1 VHGQPARFSVPIRDT
16 ISGLNRRT
24 FLQSSAAAT
33 LTGLAAAQSP
43 PIPVIDTHI
52 HLFDISRPQGVPW
65 PPRNETVLYK
75 TALPERY
82 RKVAMPHGIVGAIE
96 VEASPWLEDNQW
108 VLDIAAKD
116 KIIVG
121 TVGDVEPG
129 TPDFRKN
136 IERFHRNP
144 LYRGIRY
151 GNLWDRDGAKPKD
164 HQDDLAKMIPKR
176 EFVEDLKFLASAGLG
191 LDSANPTTS
200 LINALLRT
208 SDAVP
213 NLRIVIDHLPK
224 FEMPTDAAARKAYY
238 ADLHELGKRPQVF
251 VKISAVLRKVD
262 GRIPEDLGFYRGL
275 LDELWGIFG
284 EDRVL
289 FGSDWPNSDTVGEY
303 SHVFRIVH
311 DYVSSKPREA
321 QEKYFW
327 KNSRAAYHWVKRDAS
342 QPG

>member
-1 VHGQPARFSVPIRDT
+1 
-16 ISGLNRRT
+16 LNRRT
-24 FLQSSAAAT
+24 FLQSSAAVS
-33 LTGLAAAQSP
+33 LTGLAAAQTP

-65 PPRNETVLYK
+65 PPKNDAVLYK
-75 TALPERY
+75 TALPDRY
-82 RKVAMPHGIVGAIE
+82 RKLAVPHGVVGAIE

-108 VLDIAAKD
+108 VLDVAAKD

-129 TPDFRKN
+129 APDFRKN

-151 GNLWDRDGAKPKD
+151 GNLWPRDGGR
-164 HQDDLAKMIPKR
+164 QDDLAKTIVKP
-176 EFVEDLKFLASAGLG
+176 EFVADLKFLASAGLG
-191 LDSANPTTS
+191 LDSANPTPS

-224 FEMPTDAAARKAYY
+224 LDVPTDAAGLKAYK
-238 ADLHELGKRPQVF
+238 ADLHELGKRTQVF
-251 VKISAVLRKVD
+251 VKISAVLRPVNGKISHDV
-262 GRIPEDLGFYRGL
+262 GFYKAL
-275 LDELWGIFG
+275 LDELWGIFT
-284 EDRVL
+284 EDRVIY
-289 FGSDWPNSDTVGEY
+289 GSDWPNSDTVGEY
-303 SHVFRIVH
+303 AQVFRIVH
-311 DYVSSKPREA
+311 DYVSTKPRSV

-327 KNSRAAYHWVKRDAS
+327 KNSKQAYHWIKRDTS

>member
-1 VHGQPARFSVPIRDT
+1 M
-16 ISGLNRRT
+16 
-24 FLQSSAAAT
+24 T
-33 LTGLAAAQSP
+33 LTGLAAAQTP

-52 HLFDISRPQGVPW
+52 HLFDVSRPQGVPW
-65 PPRNETVLYK
+65 PPKSEAVLYK

-82 RKVAMPHGIVGAIE
+82 RKIAVSHGIVGAIE

-121 TVGDVEPG
+121 TVGDIEPG

-136 IERFHRNP
+136 LERFHRNP
-144 LYRGIRY
+144 LFRGIRY
-151 GNLWDRDGAKPKD
+151 GNLWDRDGGR
-164 HQDDLAKMIPKR
+164 HDDLAKMISRR
-176 EFVEDLKFLASAGLG
+176 EFADDLRFMASAGLG
-191 LDSANPTTS
+191 LDSANPTPS
-200 LINALLRT
+200 LINGLLRT

-213 NLRIVIDHLPK
+213 KLRIVIDHLPK
-224 FEMPTDAAARKAYY
+224 LDMPGDAAGRKAYY

-251 VKISAVLRKVD
+251 VKISAVLRPVNGKV
-262 GRIPEDLGFYRGL
+262 PEDLGFYRGL

-284 EDRVL
+284 EDRVI

-303 SHVFRIVH
+303 RKVFGVVH
-311 DYVSSKPREA
+311 EYVSSKPRAA

-327 KNSRAAYHWVKRDAS
+327 KNSRGAYQWVKRDPS